1 MSADCN
7 TMPGSIVAYYIMF
20 QETYF
25 VPGEKLA
32 SSSWQ
37 IDVRQDV
44 LFVRSIF
51 DSIRL
56 LKYMHVL

>member
-1 MSADCN
+1 M
-7 TMPGSIVAYYIMF
+7 AYYIML

-25 VPGEKLA
+25 VPEEKLA

-37 IDVRQDV
+37 VDVRQDV
-44 LFVRSIF
+44 LFVRIIF
-51 DSIRL
+51 NFIRL

>member
-1 MSADCN
+1 MTGC
-7 TMPGSIVAYYIMF
+7 IVAYYIML

-25 VPGEKLA
+25 VPEEKLA
-32 SSSWQ
+32 SSSGQ
-37 IDVRQDV
+37 VDVRQDV

-51 DSIRL
+51 NSIRL

>member
-1 MSADCN
+1 MSGC
-7 TMPGSIVAYYIMF
+7 IVAYYIML

-25 VPGEKLA
+25 VPEEKLA

-37 IDVRQDV
+37 VDVRQDV

-51 DSIRL
+51 FIAHIL
-56 LKYMHVL
+56 NHAL